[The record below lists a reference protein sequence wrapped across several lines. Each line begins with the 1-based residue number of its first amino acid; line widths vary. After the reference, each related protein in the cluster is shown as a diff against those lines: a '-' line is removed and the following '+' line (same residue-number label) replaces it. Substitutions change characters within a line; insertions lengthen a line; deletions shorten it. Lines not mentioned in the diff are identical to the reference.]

1 MASYRHNHRDQ
12 YARYEEAL
20 LDFLLLPLGND
31 KLNAETYHIGYDD
44 FGKHGQETVT
54 EHLPKTAGRARGMEV
69 LVSHI
74 VHTEQQGR
82 YQSND
87 HHRHD
92 ALAIDGVMNVRPRFR
107 RGVGHKEECLEALE
121 HRAKCVV
128 FAALFKVRLYLVE
141 IIS

>member
-1 MASYRHNHRDQ
+1 MARHNHRDQ

-20 LDFLLLPLGND
+20 LDFLLLPLGHHE
-31 KLNAETYHIGYDD
+31 LYAETYHIGYDD
-44 FGKHGQETVT
+44 FGKHGQETIT
-54 EHLPKTAGRARGMEV
+54 EHFPETCRHIDRMKV
-69 LVSHI
+69 LVTHI
-74 VHTEQQGR
+74 VHTEQQRR

-92 ALAIDGVMNVRPRFR
+92 ALAIDGVVNMRPRFR
-107 RGVGHKEECLEALE
+107 RGVGHEKESLEALE
-121 HRAKCVV
+121 HRTKCVV